1 MKFAAFS
8 VIAISILS
16 VAAAVTVTFYSD
28 AACATA
34 VPTSTADPNPFVTAL
49 NACTKY
55 MTIPVV
61 GSIYIKATACA
72 TGGKIVS
79 QSYTDDKCTVKSGAE
94 QTTDE
99 GKCNPGNGASSKT
112 TCDPASS
119 VTLASIAV
127 AAAVLAFCM

>member
-16 VAAAVTVTFYSD
+16 VAVAVTTTFYSD
-28 AACATA
+28 ATCTTAAAATA
-34 VPTSTADPNPFVTAL
+34 QTPNPFVTAL

-55 MTIPVV
+55 ASN
-61 GSIYIKATACA
+61 GAGAIYMKATACA
-72 TGGKIVS
+72 TGGKVIS
-79 QSYTDDKCTVKSGAE
+79 QAYTDDKCTITTGSEA
-94 QTTDE
+94 TTDE
-99 GKCNPGNGASSKT
+99 GKCDAGTSASRKT